1 MMISSESSMECPYL
15 AAREFYCGQKI
26 GLFRGERNFAAKPF
40 SDPFE
45 RFHDFSSHCAAA
57 MAM

>member
-1 MMISSESSMECPYL
+1 MECPYL
-15 AAREFYCGQKI
+15 AAREFYCSQKI
-26 GLFRGERNFAAKPF
+26 GLFGGERNFAAKPF

-45 RFHDFSSHCAAA
+45 RFHNVSAHCAAA